1 MASVM
6 AVIGVIENFPISI
19 MEIKSI
25 MNIRVLIGIMETR
38 KFSITAITEV
48 IPKVG
53 YILSYSCG
61 KNEFPGKRYNAS
73 NLVYIS
79 QSTTSV
85 IHFLSGS
92 CSE

>member
-1 MASVM
+1 M
-6 AVIGVIENFPISI
+6 AVMGVIENFPISI
-19 MEIKSI
+19 MEIKFI
-25 MNIRVLIGIMETR
+25 MNIRALIGIMETG

-48 IPKVG
+48 IHKVG
-53 YILSYSCG
+53 YILPYSCD

-73 NLVYIS
+73 NLGYIS